1 MNFSQLRTFVTVV
14 DKGSF
19 SEAART
25 LGISQPAVTM
35 QMQALEADIGVT
47 LLDRRYR
54 GVDLTEAGSALV
66 LHARSLLDGV
76 EEARHEIASLSGKV
90 TGRLAISA
98 STTPGDYIV
107 PRVLGGFL
115 TKYPEVRVA
124 LAVNDSEQVI
134 RCVEEG
140 TADVGL
146 SGIADNSAKA
156 LFEEVARDE
165 IVAICPP
172 DGPLASAKHV
182 TFAELADVDWVAREL
197 GSGTGRVAEH
207 TLLAH
212 GVDPQE
218 LRMLARLGTGEAVV
232 CAVEGGLGV
241 AMVSRFVA
249 EKALALGTVAE
260 MRVEGMPV
268 QRPLFAVLPKGT
280 PTSAA
285 TAFVEHVS
293 EYGSRN
299 SAR

>member
-19 SEAART
+19 SEAARS

-66 LHARSLLDGV
+66 SHARRLLEDV
-76 EEARHEIASLSGKV
+76 EEARHDIATLSGRV
-90 TGRLAISA
+90 TGRLAIAA
-98 STTPGDYIV
+98 STTPGDYVV
-107 PRVLGGFL
+107 PRLLGGFL
-115 TKYPEVRVA
+115 AKYPEVRVS

-146 SGIADNSAKA
+146 SGIADDSAKA
-156 LFEEVARDE
+156 RFEEIARDE

-172 DGPLASAKHV
+172 DWPLASAKHA
-182 TFAELADVDWVAREL
+182 TFAELANVDWVAREL

-207 TLLAH
+207 TLLAN

-249 EKALALGTVAE
+249 EKALTLGTVAE
-260 MRVEGMPV
+260 VRAEGMPIG
-268 QRPLFAVLPKGT
+268 RPLFAVLPKGT

-285 TAFVEHVS
+285 TAFVEHMS
-293 EYGSRN
+293 EWVGEGADR
-299 SAR
+299 

>member
-54 GVDLTEAGSALV
+54 GVDLTEAGMALV
-66 LHARSLLDGV
+66 SHARRLLDGV
-76 EEARHEIASLSGKV
+76 EEARHEIAALSGTV
-90 TGRLAISA
+90 TGRLTIAA

-107 PRVLGGFL
+107 PRLLGGFL
-115 TKYPEVRVA
+115 AKYPEVRA
-124 LAVNDSEQVI
+124 SLAVNDSEQVI

-146 SGIADNSAKA
+146 SGIADDNARA
-156 LFEEVARDE
+156 VFQEVARDE

-172 DGPLASAKHV
+172 EWPLARAEHV
-182 TFAELADVDWVAREL
+182 TFAQLADVSWVAREL
-197 GSGTGRVAEH
+197 GSGTGRVAERA
-207 TLLAH
+207 LLAN
-212 GVDPQE
+212 GIDPQE
-218 LRMLARLGTGEAVV
+218 LRMLARLGTGEAIV
-232 CAVEGGLGV
+232 CAVEGGLGI

-249 EKALALGTVAE
+249 EKALALGTVVELA
-260 MRVEGMPV
+260 VEGMPIR
-268 QRPLFAVLPKGT
+268 RPLFAVLPKGT

-285 TAFVEHVS
+285 SAFVDHVS
-293 EYGSRN
+293 QSMDDSSTG
-299 SAR
+299 